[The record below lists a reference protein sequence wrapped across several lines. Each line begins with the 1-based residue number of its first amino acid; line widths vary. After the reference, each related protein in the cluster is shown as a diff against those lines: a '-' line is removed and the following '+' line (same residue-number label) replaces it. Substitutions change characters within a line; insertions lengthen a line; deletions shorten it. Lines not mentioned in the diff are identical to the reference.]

1 MTLRTTRPTRRAA
14 ALAATAVLALGLTA
28 CSSDSDDSAESTEST
43 DSADATTTAAD
54 AASEGAA
61 SDGVLSVDKA
71 DGLTAGDTVKVTLDG
86 LDTEQNY
93 YVAVATTDGESSD
106 PSTYAGEMKDWA
118 RVVPEGEEGG
128 TATFDADGNAE
139 FDLTVQA
146 TNEDGTVD
154 CTTDSCSLKLVT
166 DHASTPPFSDVA
178 SVPVSFEE

>member
-43 DSADATTTAAD
+43 TAAD
-54 AASEGAA
+54 SASEGSA
-61 SDGVLSVDKA
+61 SDGPLSVDKA
-71 DGLTAGDTVKVTLDG
+71 DGLTAGDTVTVTLDE

-106 PSTYAGEMKDWA
+106 PSTYAGEMSDWA

-178 SVPVSFEE
+178 SVPVTFEG

>member
-28 CSSDSDDSAESTEST
+28 CSSDSDDSAESTDST
-43 DSADATTTAAD
+43 DSTAPTTAAD
-54 AASEGAA
+54 SASEGSA
-61 SDGVLSVDKA
+61 SDGPLSVDKA
-71 DGLTAGDTVKVTLDG
+71 DGLTAGDTVTVTLDG

-106 PSTYAGEMKDWA
+106 PSTYAGEMSDWA

-178 SVPVSFEE
+178 SVPVTFEE

>member
-28 CSSDSDDSAESTEST
+28 CSSDSDDSAEST
-43 DSADATTTAAD
+43 DSADSTTTAAD
-54 AASEGAA
+54 SASEGAV
-61 SDGVLSVDKA
+61 SDGSLSVDKA

-86 LDTEQNY
+86 VDTEQNY

-106 PSTYAGEMKDWA
+106 PSTYAGEMSDWA
-118 RVVPEGEEGG
+118 RIVPEGEEGG

-178 SVPVSFEE
+178 AIPVTFEN